1 MGLKV
6 LIDDAW
12 KQRFYYSYR
21 ELPWAL
27 NMYMAIK
34 MAAELQR
41 RGVVWADSEQGEAY
55 DGRLR
60 ASAFAAYEAHMNSA
74 R

>member
-27 NMYMAIK
+27 NIYMAIK

-41 RGVVWADSEQGEAY
+41 RG
-55 DGRLR
+55 
-60 ASAFAAYEAHMNSA
+60 A
-74 R
+74 RGSL